1 MIRTARPLTSV
12 ALLAALAA
20 GAAAQ
25 DLASKPVLVPVEEA
39 QLPDFAVDDLDL
51 ASLREAIVH
60 ERRAP
65 RAMGPGSLGGVA
77 ATRSDLL
84 ATLEKLED
92 LLAAELDG
100 KALAAAIKKE
110 FACYRSVGSDGEGK
124 VLFTA
129 YHSPC
134 YPASRT
140 RSDRFPAAVRRTPA
154 ELERGDKGFRPDE
167 PFLTRKEIDGDGK
180 LDGRGLEI
188 CWMARLDAYLLEVQG
203 SGSARLEDGTII
215 GLQCD
220 RSNGHPYTSLGKE
233 LVKDGKL
240 TLAEASIPAIRTYFA
255 AHPDEEVGYLHR
267 NASYVFFQES
277 KAPPL
282 GCAGAPVTAGRSIA
296 TDKRL
301 FPTGA
306 LAFVVV
312 DIPVIEGGKVA
323 GWKRRGRFVI
333 DQDTGGAIVGPGR
346 VDLYLGADDAAE
358 QAAGVMKQD
367 GAIYFLLAR

>member
-1 MIRTARPLTSV
+1 MKRTVVTL
-12 ALLAALAA
+12 ALVLAA

-25 DLASKPVLVPVEEA
+25 DLTSKPVLVPVEEA
-39 QLPDFAVDDLDL
+39 QLPDFGMDDLDL

-60 ERRAP
+60 EKRAP
-65 RAMGPGSLGGVA
+65 RSQGPGSLGGIA
-77 ATRSDLL
+77 ATRSALL
-84 ATLEKLED
+84 ATLDRLD
-92 LLAAELDG
+92 QLLHDEELDG
-100 KALAAAIKKE
+100 KALAAAIKKH
-110 FACYRSVGSDGEGK
+110 FTCYRSVGSDGEGK

-140 RSDRFPAAVRRTPA
+140 RSERFPAAVRRTPK

-167 PFLTRKEIDGDGK
+167 PFLTRKEIDGEGK

-188 CWMARLDAYLLEVQG
+188 CYMARLDAYLLEVQG
-203 SGSARLEDGTII
+203 SGSARLDDGTVI

-240 TLAEASIPAIRTYFA
+240 TREEASIPAIRAYFA
-255 AHPDEEVGYLHR
+255 KHPDEEVGYLHR

-277 KAPPL
+277 KQPPL
-282 GCAGAPVTAGRSIA
+282 GSAGAPVTAGRSIA

-312 DIPVIEGGKVA
+312 DVPVIEGGKVA
-323 GWKRRGRFVI
+323 GWKKRGRFVV

-346 VDLYLGADDAAE
+346 VDLYLGADAAE
-358 QAAGVMKQD
+358 QAAGVMKQE

>member
-1 MIRTARPLTSV
+1 MSRTALALSFALT
-12 ALLAALAA
+12 LACA
-20 GAAAQ
+20 AAAQ
-25 DLASKPVLVPVEEA
+25 DLASRPVLVPVDEA

-154 ELERGDKGFRPDE
+154 ELARGEGAFRPDA
-167 PFLTRKEIDGDGK
+167 PFLTRKEIDGEGK

-240 TLAEASIPAIRTYFA
+240 TLAEASIPAIRAYFA

-323 GWKRRGRFVI
+323 GWRRRGRFVI